1 MIQFKTNNKAFILI
15 VFTALCI
22 GMSNILGTQ
31 QAEAATIPVVSGTD
45 AISADGQCRLSEAIE
60 NINDQAQTNSDCSAG
75 DGANDTITLPS
86 GTITLSDDLPEIT
99 EPLIVQGAGK
109 TTTTINA
116 DGNLGFNADFSSTD
130 TGLHDFDFNNFTIT
144 EADFAGF
151 IIIQASSINL
161 SNVLVE
167 DSVSGAILS
176 GITVTVTNSDFQNNT
191 SSYDISAIV
200 PSLYS
205 SFAGLS
211 ITTFPLTTADEPTV
225 NINGVTSTN
234 NSAHQ
239 TGINIVNVTNA
250 SGDDVSKVVNTVSNT
265 SVINNTATGTA
276 LLNIVDTDGPSAT
289 VEMELSVDSVT
300 IAGNTV
306 TAAGPNP
313 VVGGYFNAQPYG
325 AGMNV
330 LGRLADTQNL
340 KNVTVANNTVTNLHD
355 DQPTIAGFQGVLNY
369 TGSDMTIY
377 NATIVNNSVTQT
389 DESIYDTGIPIGNN
403 VAFFVLKINISEFAM
418 TAGSSSIN
426 SIVAGNKRN
435 DVIGSCGVIDVAV
448 YGIPSAL
455 SDLTPTNQ
463 GNNLTDDDHCT
474 GYQLK
479 PNVLTTLDTL
489 KDNGGFVPT
498 IALLPG
504 SPAIGAGGQVLGIST
519 DARGIPRPSNP
530 DVGAYQTVLGEST
543 DNSSNDS
550 DSALADTG
558 QDSSIVIVIVLT
570 MLGVCFG
577 VAGYRRR
584 LLN

>member
-1 MIQFKTNNKAFILI
+1 
-15 VFTALCI
+15 
-22 GMSNILGTQ
+22 
-31 QAEAATIPVVSGTD
+31 
-45 AISADGQCRLSEAIE
+45 
-60 NINDQAQTNSDCSAG
+60 
-75 DGANDTITLPS
+75 
-86 GTITLSDDLPEIT
+86 
-99 EPLIVQGAGK
+99 
-109 TTTTINA
+109 
-116 DGNLGFNADFSSTD
+116 
-130 TGLHDFDFNNFTIT
+130 
-144 EADFAGF
+144 
-151 IIIQASSINL
+151 
-161 SNVLVE
+161 
-167 DSVSGAILS
+167 
-176 GITVTVTNSDFQNNT
+176 
-191 SSYDISAIV
+191 
-200 PSLYS
+200 
-205 SFAGLS
+205 
-211 ITTFPLTTADEPTV
+211 
-225 NINGVTSTN
+225 
-234 NSAHQ
+234 
-239 TGINIVNVTNA
+239 
-250 SGDDVSKVVNTVSNT
+250 
-265 SVINNTATGTA
+265 
-276 LLNIVDTDGPSAT
+276 
-289 VEMELSVDSVT
+289 
-300 IAGNTV
+300 
-306 TAAGPNP
+306 
-313 VVGGYFNAQPYG
+313 
-325 AGMNV
+325 
-330 LGRLADTQNL
+330 
-340 KNVTVANNTVTNLHD
+340 
-355 DQPTIAGFQGVLNY
+355 
-369 TGSDMTIY
+369 
-377 NATIVNNSVTQT
+377 
-389 DESIYDTGIPIGNN
+389 